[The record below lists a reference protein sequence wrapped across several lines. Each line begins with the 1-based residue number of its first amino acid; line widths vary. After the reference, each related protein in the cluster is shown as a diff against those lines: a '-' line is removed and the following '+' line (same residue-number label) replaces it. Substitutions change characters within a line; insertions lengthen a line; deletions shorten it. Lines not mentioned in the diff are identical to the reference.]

1 MRRAPAVLLAAG
13 AAVLLGSILAGAHD
27 PLWRAAASAAGHA
40 NVAVHAN
47 AAGHARA
54 AVQASAVAHATAP
67 PARTRVLAAY
77 FADYDANFNADDIPA
92 GRLTDVIY
100 AFGAIDSGG
109 RCTLGDPYADVQEN
123 FAGVA
128 PPRGLHGELGQLEL
142 LEARYP
148 KLETEISIGGW
159 SGSARFSAAASS
171 AAKRRA
177 LVSSCIDLFL
187 RRWPGLFD
195 GIDIDWEFPVAGGLR
210 STPARPSDRA
220 DATALL
226 AEFRRELDALGASTH
241 RHYLLTAA
249 LPAFRSPG
257 RAGGAG
263 SYTPATSWN
272 LAAVARSLDWINL
285 MTYDMAGG
293 ARVTDFESA
302 LRPTP
307 ADPSPAAPGGNTIEG
322 AVAFYEAAGVPASSI
337 VVGAPFYGHVFT
349 HVPRTGDGLFQHF
362 RKLGATPSYS
372 QIVADYLPTF
382 QHFWSPSAQEPW
394 LYSHPARQFVSY
406 DDPAAM
412 AAKAR
417 YILAGGLRGAMIWEI
432 SMDDSTHDLLNALA
446 DSLLGT
452 SGG

>member
-1 MRRAPAVLLAAG
+1 VRRAPAVLLAAA
-13 AAVLLGSILAGAHD
+13 AAVLLGSTLAGAHD
-27 PLWRAAASAAGHA
+27 PLWRAAASAADRA
-40 NVAVHAN
+40 NLAGDAN
-47 AAGHARA
+47 AAVRTRA
-54 AVQASAVAHATAP
+54 AAQASAP

-77 FADYDANFNADDIPA
+77 FADYDANFNADEIPA

-100 AFGAIDSGG
+100 AFGAIDSAG
-109 RCTLGDPYADVQEN
+109 RCTLGD

-171 AAKRRA
+171 AAKRRM

-226 AEFRRELDALGASTH
+226 AEFRRQLDALGASTH

-257 RAGGAG
+257 RASGAG
-263 SYTPATSWN
+263 SYTPAISWN

-293 ARVTDFESA
+293 APVTDFESA

-307 ADPSPAAPGGNTIEG
+307 ADPSPAVPGGNTIEG

-362 RKLGATPSYS
+362 RKLGATPSYA

-394 LYSHPARQFVSY
+394 LYSHPARQFISY
-406 DDPAAM
+406 DNPAAM

-446 DSLLGT
+446 DPLLGT